1 MSDRATSLNLNNS
14 NIGHSVI
21 NLWMLRLLCNGNLWA
36 KVARN
41 DMYSHDALPKFFWG
55 LKLRRHMHLGALIL
69 NNEKFLGT
77 GAVKD
82 IKAVTDVEME
92 LDEDA
97 VIAPEKRIRYLI
109 EEVWP
114 QYNFIDGLMPFL
126 TVQPRHPETIGAY
139 CRPFLGHPFTAKLLE
154 NGMPRALSRELR
166 YLESACSDELSA
178 LPEAFAANLRLLQ
191 ENFKLSDLETRILA
205 FVYCARDVKLV
216 NRLLCDLFDYGE
228 QGMTLVIDTLS
239 LALNAD
245 REDVKKALAAE
256 GKLVSIGLLDY
267 GESGD
272 EFYEQIVPG
281 AVLSPSTLSVKL
293 SLSKLLQESFLPAP
307 EPTLSVE
314 HFPHLPIVSRVLL
327 PYLKSAVAGERK
339 GVNILFYGPPGSG
352 KTELTRVIA
361 KELGLTG
368 YEVQFAEKEMRKK
381 EDRTSRLKFWKAAG
395 NVLSQTNTNLLVI
408 DEAED
413 VFNDLGSFFFS
424 GRTNKG
430 EINRLLEE
438 NPVVT
443 LWTANSIRNIDPAM
457 LRRFNM
463 VMN

>member
-1 MSDRATSLNLNNS
+1 
-14 NIGHSVI
+14 
-21 NLWMLRLLCNGNLWA
+21 
-36 KVARN
+36 
-41 DMYSHDALPKFFWG
+41 
-55 LKLRRHMHLGALIL
+55 
-69 NNEKFLGT
+69 
-77 GAVKD
+77 
-82 IKAVTDVEME
+82 
-92 LDEDA
+92 
-97 VIAPEKRIRYLI
+97 
-109 EEVWP
+109 
-114 QYNFIDGLMPFL
+114 
-126 TVQPRHPETIGAY
+126 
-139 CRPFLGHPFTAKLLE
+139 
-154 NGMPRALSRELR
+154 MPRALSRELR
-166 YLESACSDELSA
+166 YLASTCSAELSA

-293 SLSKLLQESFLPAP
+293 SLSKLLQESFLPAH

-368 YEVQFAEKEMRKK
+368 YEVQFAEKETRKK
-381 EDRTSRLKFWKAAG
+381 EERTSRLKFWKAAG

-438 NPVVT
+438 NPVVS
-443 LWTANSIRNIDPAM
+443 LWTANSILLIDPAM

-463 VMN
+463 VVEV